1 MGKLTKHAEVLTQ
14 LHSLVK
20 KQAEEAQKNISGV
33 PGVETKPESIK
44 EEHETTNKNSV
55 GPENNPQGYSQ
66 KPSSD
71 PSEPVASPKTAESL
85 GSEIL
90 ELIRKHADVQ
100 DSVSGEPG
108 KDTNPEKIDE
118 KNETTDKNSVGPE
131 KNTPQTTGEQKESTD
146 DSKPVASAKSAGE
159 MPEALKEHFKKKND
173 KKEDKSEDHKEDKK
187 AEEEVAEL
195 ASKVAS
201 YELGRQFCA
210 ALLKAAS
217 EGEQDETQMAK
228 EAGRRDLDLLI
239 AQAAQDLT
247 PADEKQAEAEGA
259 AYFEEILKQA
269 ALEQAIEENEELKAK
284 LAEITSKEEAEKKAQ
299 AEVAAQ
305 VDLADKVANIV
316 LEKLQAAAAQE

>member
-71 PSEPVASPKTAESL
+71 SSEPVASPKTAESL
-85 GSEIL
+85 GNEIL
-90 ELIRKHADVQ
+90 DLIRKHADAQ
-100 DSVSGEPG
+100 DSATGVPG

-159 MPEALKEHFKKKND
+159 MPEALKEHFEKKEG

-187 AEEEVAEL
+187 AEDEVTEL

-217 EGEQDETQMAK
+217 EGEQDEAQMAK
-228 EAGRRDLDLLI
+228 EAGRRDLELLI

-247 PADEKQAEAEGA
+247 PAGEKQAEAEGA
-259 AYFEEILKQA
+259 AYFEQVLKQA
-269 ALEQAIEENEELKAK
+269 AFDQAVKENEELKAK
-284 LAEITSKEEAEKKAQ
+284 VAELTSKEAAEKQAEEQANAQ
-299 AEVAAQ
+299 AE
-305 VDLADKVANIV
+305 LADKVASIV
-316 LEKLQAAAAQE
+316 LEKLKAAAQE

>member
-33 PGVETKPESIK
+33 PGGDVKSESIK
-44 EEHETTNKNSV
+44 DENDTTNKNSV
-55 GPENNPQGYSQ
+55 GPENLAQGYSQ

-71 PSEPVASPKTAESL
+71 PSEPVASAKTAETL

-90 ELIRKHADVQ
+90 ELIRKHADAQ
-100 DSVSGEPG
+100 DTVSGEPG

-118 KNETTDKNSVGPE
+118 KNETTNKNEVGPE
-131 KNTPQTTGEQKESTD
+131 KNTPQTTGEQKESKD
-146 DSKPVASAKSAGE
+146 ESKPVAAAKSA
-159 MPEALKEHFKKKND
+159 
-173 KKEDKSEDHKEDKK
+173 SET
-187 AEEEVAEL
+187 EVDEL
-195 ASKVAS
+195 AAKVAS

-217 EGEQDETQMAK
+217 STEEPNDQFLAK

-247 PADEKQAEAEGA
+247 PEQEKQAEAEGA
-259 AYFEEILKQA
+259 AYFEELLKQA
-269 ALEQAIEENEELKAK
+269 ALDQAVEENNALKTK
-284 LAEITSKEEAEKKAQ
+284 LAEIESAESAEKQAQEQAAAQ
-299 AEVAAQ
+299 ADLAEKVAA
-305 VDLADKVANIV
+305 IV
-316 LEKLQAAAAQE
+316 LEKLKAAAQE

>member
-33 PGVETKPESIK
+33 PGDETKPESIK

-55 GPENNPQGYSQ
+55 SPDNNPQGYSQ

-71 PSEPVASPKTAESL
+71 PSEPVASPKTAETL
-85 GSEIL
+85 GNEIL
-90 ELIRKHADVQ
+90 DIIRKHADAQ
-100 DSVSGEPG
+100 DSTTGVPG
-108 KDTNPEKIDE
+108 KDTNPEKIDS

-146 DSKPVASAKSAGE
+146 SSKPVATAKSAGE
-159 MPEALKEHFKKKND
+159 MPAALKEHFEEKAKKKD
-173 KKEDKSEDHKEDKK
+173 GKKEEEKAASEVE
-187 AEEEVAEL
+187 EL
-195 ASKVAS
+195 AAKVAS

-217 EGEQDETQMAK
+217 VDSDEGSMAK

-239 AQAAQDLT
+239 AQAAQDLGNE
-247 PADEKQAEAEGA
+247 DQEKQAEVAGAE
-259 AYFEEILKQA
+259 YFEAVLKQA
-269 ALEQAIEENEELKAK
+269 AFDQAVKENEALKAK
-284 LAEITSKEEAEKKAQ
+284 LAAFSNAEEAQKQAQEQEQAQ
-299 AEVAAQ
+299 ADLAQKVASMVLQQLSAVAAQ
-305 VDLADKVANIV
+305 
-316 LEKLQAAAAQE
+316 E

>member
-33 PGVETKPESIK
+33 PGDDTKPESIK
-44 EEHETTNKNSV
+44 DEHETTNKNSV
-55 GPENNPQGYSQ
+55 GPENLAQGYSQ

-71 PSEPVASPKTAESL
+71 PSEPVASPKTAEAL

-90 ELIRKHADVQ
+90 QLIRKHADAQ

-108 KDTNPEKIDE
+108 KDTHPEKIDE
-118 KNETTDKNSVGPE
+118 KNETTNKNEVGAD
-131 KNTPQTTGEQKESTD
+131 KNTPQTTGAQKASTD
-146 DSKPVASAKSAGE
+146 GSKPVADA
-159 MPEALKEHFKKKND
+159 
-173 KKEDKSEDHKEDKK
+173 KK
-187 AEEEVAEL
+187 ASADKQVDEL

-217 EGEQDETQMAK
+217 SNEEQDATFLAK

-247 PADEKQAEAEGA
+247 PTQEKQAEAEGA

-269 ALEQAIEENEELKAK
+269 ALEQAVEENGKLKEK
-284 LAEITSKEEAEKKAQ
+284 LAEITSKEDAEKQAQEQAAAQ
-299 AEVAAQ
+299 AELAAKVAAL
-305 VDLADKVANIV
+305 VFENLK
-316 LEKLQAAAAQE
+316 AAAAQE

>member
-33 PGVETKPESIK
+33 PGGDVKSESIK
-44 EEHETTNKNSV
+44 DENDTTNKNSV
-55 GPENNPQGYSQ
+55 GPENLAQGYSQ

-71 PSEPVASPKTAESL
+71 PSEPVASAKTAETL

-90 ELIRKHADVQ
+90 ELIRKHADAQ
-100 DSVSGEPG
+100 DTVSGEPG

-118 KNETTDKNSVGPE
+118 KNETTNKNEVGPE
-131 KNTPQTTGEQKESTD
+131 KNTPQTTGEQKESKD
-146 DSKPVASAKSAGE
+146 ESKPVAAAKSA
-159 MPEALKEHFKKKND
+159 
-173 KKEDKSEDHKEDKK
+173 SET
-187 AEEEVAEL
+187 EVDEL
-195 ASKVAS
+195 AAKVAS

-217 EGEQDETQMAK
+217 AGEEQDKQSLAK

-247 PADEKQAEAEGA
+247 PEQEKQAEAEGA
-259 AYFEEILKQA
+259 AYFEELLKQA
-269 ALEQAIEENEELKAK
+269 ALDQAVEENNALKAK
-284 LAEITSKEEAEKKAQ
+284 LAEIESAESAEKQAQEQAAAQ
-299 AEVAAQ
+299 ADLAEKVAA
-305 VDLADKVANIV
+305 IV
-316 LEKLQAAAAQE
+316 LEKLKAAAQE

>member
-33 PGVETKPESIK
+33 PGVETKPESVK

-66 KPSSD
+66 KPSTD

-85 GSEIL
+85 GNEIL
-90 ELIRKHADVQ
+90 DLIRKHADAQ
-100 DSVSGEPG
+100 DSATGVPG
-108 KDTNPEKIDE
+108 KDLNPEKIDE

-159 MPEALKEHFKKKND
+159 MPEALKEHLEE
-173 KKEDKSEDHKEDKK
+173 KKEKGESKEDAEKK
-187 AEEEVAEL
+187 AEDEVSEL

-217 EGEQDETQMAK
+217 EGEQDEAQMAK

-247 PADEKQAEAEGA
+247 PDNEKQAEAEGA

-269 ALEQAIEENEELKAK
+269 ALEQAIKENEELKAK
-284 LAEITSKEEAEKKAQ
+284 LAEVASKEDAEKKAEEE
-299 AEVAAQ
+299 AAAQ
-305 VDLADKVANIV
+305 VELADKVASIV
-316 LEKLQAAAAQE
+316 LEKLKAAAQE